1 MRANNNV
8 ITGMHFARF
17 ALPVRVNTAE
27 NHGKSD
33 YSYHRRVRERW
44 TRGRGEEGGRFRVPD
59 GFSKPTPHLRRNY
72 NITRAL
78 CAKRNLL
85 QPVYTRKTQVSDV
98 DRSRGYWRRV
108 KSGRLDYLARLGRPW
123 FVYFDPFAIRY
134 RTIIRIFRNFR
145 ISVDWNF

>member
-1 MRANNNV
+1 MENPIIR
-8 ITGMHFARF
+8 ITAAYESGGR
-17 ALPVRVNTAE
+17 E
-27 NHGKSD
+27 EGE
-33 YSYHRRVRERW
+33 RR
-44 TRGRGEEGGRFRVPD
+44 GGRFRVPD

-108 KSGRLDYLARLGRPW
+108 KSGRLDYLARLDRPW
-123 FVYFDPFAIRY
+123 FVYFDPFPSRFVTAR
-134 RTIIRIFRNFR
+134 
-145 ISVDWNF
+145 